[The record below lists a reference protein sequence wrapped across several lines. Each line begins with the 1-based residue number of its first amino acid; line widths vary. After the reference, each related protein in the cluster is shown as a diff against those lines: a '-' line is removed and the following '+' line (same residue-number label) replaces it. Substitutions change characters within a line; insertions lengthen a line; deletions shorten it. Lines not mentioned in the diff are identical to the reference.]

1 MQPRFIK
8 LTGLNRRNGDIL
20 FNLNCIEEIRRNLN
34 QHGNFEYTLYGAQDT
49 PTTVSSGNYDC
60 SALECLFITEVRIQS
75 PTTDAAT
82 EGRRVEL

>member
-8 LTGLNRRNGDIL
+8 LTGLSRRNGDIL
-20 FNLNCIEEIRRNLN
+20 FYLNCIEEIQRNLN
-34 QHGNFEYTLYGAQDT
+34 PHGDLEYTLYGSQDS

-60 SALECLFITEVRIQS
+60 SALEHLFTTEVRIQS
-75 PTTDAAT
+75 PTTDSAT